1 METCNVFE
9 MEEYS
14 PGDVID
20 MTFEGEV
27 IIKNYAKV
35 TDVRGTEWSC
45 LVYIGRSGIAEP
57 YGNFNI
63 LRNCRTVFQI
73 GRASCR
79 ERVSSPV

>member
-9 MEEYS
+9 MEECS

-45 LVYIGRSGIAEP
+45 Q
-57 YGNFNI
+57 
-63 LRNCRTVFQI
+63 C
-73 GRASCR
+73 
-79 ERVSSPV
+79 